1 MNKLP
6 SIYQDKMQK
15 KTNNKKYCTVINKE
29 EIKNE
34 INNLFKGPSQRYN
47 TKVLI
52 KTPIKEYETIIYDK
66 RGNDLI
72 TMQNEKISIDD
83 IIFIKR
89 IF

>member
-6 SIYQDKMQK
+6 SIYQDKM
-15 KTNNKKYCTVINKE
+15 KTKSNNKKYCTVINKE
-29 EIKNE
+29 DILQE
-34 INNLFKGPSQRYN
+34 INNLFKDPSQRYN
-47 TKVLI
+47 NKVLI
-52 KTPIKEYETIIYDK
+52 KTPIKEFETTIFDK
-66 RGNDLI
+66 KGNDLI